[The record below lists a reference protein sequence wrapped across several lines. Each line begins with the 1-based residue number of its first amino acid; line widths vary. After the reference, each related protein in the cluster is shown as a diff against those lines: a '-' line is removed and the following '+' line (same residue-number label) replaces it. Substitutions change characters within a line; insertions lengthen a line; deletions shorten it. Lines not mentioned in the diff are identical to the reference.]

1 MDVQTVDRAVVVVA
15 LTALGGDSTA
25 LEGDSTGE
33 ASEEILRTDPEVAE
47 EEVLGA
53 EKTSEAL

>member
-1 MDVQTVDRAVVVVA
+1 MDRAVVVVA
-15 LTALGGDSTA
+15 STA

-33 ASEEILRTDPEVAE
+33 ASEEILTTDPEVAE

-53 EKTSEAL
+53 EKTSEALR